1 MIQATARQLDAQA
14 VQQYKNDGFL
24 MVRGVFTAD
33 EISALDAE
41 AERIQRRT
49 DLIDTDNIRCRWQN
63 HFQTGECRF
72 DCFDPVIDPSP
83 AYERVARSPQLL
95 DLVGQLYG
103 ERACLFKDKLIFKP
117 PGAEGY
123 RLHQDYIAWDSF
135 PTSFLTAIVAID
147 ACDQENGATE
157 VFRGYYL
164 RGYMSPGDGMYH
176 HLPDESVDASAGV
189 VLNLAP
195 GDVAIFSGYT
205 PHRSAPNRSSRTR
218 RLLYLSY
225 NAFSDG
231 GEQRDRHYA
240 EFADWL
246 LSVFLER
253 ILVWSVRVGTPFVFL
268 FVRRCRWPGA
278 RSLVNASELNRQ
290 AAKMHRKG

>member
-1 MIQATARQLDAQA
+1 MLGKHLGQAITARQLDARA
-14 VQQYKNDGFL
+14 VLQYKEDGFL
-24 MVRGVFTAD
+24 IVRGVFTAD

-41 AERIQRRT
+41 AERLYLRA
-49 DLIDTDNIRCRWQN
+49 DLIDSDNIRCRWQN

-72 DCFDPVIDPSP
+72 DCFDPVIDLSP
-83 AYERVARSPQLL
+83 AYERVARSPQML

-135 PTSFLTAIVAID
+135 PVSFLTAIVAID
-147 ACDQENGATE
+147 ACDRENGATE
-157 VFRGYYL
+157 VFRGYHL
-164 RGYMSPGDGMYH
+164 RGCMSPKDRMYH
-176 HLPDESVDASAGV
+176 QLPDESVDASAGV
-189 VLNLAP
+189 VLTLAP
-195 GDVAIFSGYT
+195 GDVAVFSGYT
-205 PHRSAPNRSSRTR
+205 PHRSSPNRSDRTR

-231 GEQRDRHYA
+231 GEQRDSHYA

-246 LSVFLER
+246 KDRYAEYGKTMTYFR
-253 ILVWSVRVGTPFVFL
+253 
-268 FVRRCRWPGA
+268 
-278 RSLVNASELNRQ
+278 
-290 AAKMHRKG
+290 